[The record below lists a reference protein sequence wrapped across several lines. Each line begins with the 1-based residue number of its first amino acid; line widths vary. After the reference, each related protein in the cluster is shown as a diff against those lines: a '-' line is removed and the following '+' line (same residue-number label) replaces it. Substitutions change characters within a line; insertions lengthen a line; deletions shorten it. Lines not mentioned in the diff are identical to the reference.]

1 MFAGPHRGV
10 AWSRGAW
17 PSSRGVSL
25 GAEGAWAQGTWAEG
39 CGPRLGIKEA
49 RLPGKRAVCL
59 GPGTDLSGT
68 VLSLSGAMEAPAAA
82 APGGSF
88 FPSFLLLALGTLA
101 ATLLGAAHRLG
112 LIYQLRHKVRG
123 PDGRQAGG
131 SQGRNDLP
139 AFLLARPFGRREN
152 RGPTN
157 PEGLVRRFLARA
169 LDPLPR

>member
-1 MFAGPHRGV
+1 MLAPHRGV

-25 GAEGAWAQGTWAEG
+25 GAEGAWAQGSWAEG